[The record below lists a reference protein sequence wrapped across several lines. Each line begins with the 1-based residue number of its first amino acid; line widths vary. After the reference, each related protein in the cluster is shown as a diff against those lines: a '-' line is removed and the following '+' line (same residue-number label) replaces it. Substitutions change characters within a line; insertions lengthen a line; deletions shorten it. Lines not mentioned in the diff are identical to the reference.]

1 MAGKLD
7 FDDTRDAIG
16 VGGLSDAERKNM
28 LKTFQDAGGQVLK
41 EGFKKDPTGSGGD
54 DDKSGKGGGSGK
66 GSLGRGSLGR
76 GTPAGD
82 EADEKSGK
90 GKKKKELTPEEL
102 AAKAEEEKKQAIEKA
117 KKKMTGG
124 LAQFVMKVTGVLK
137 GVSPFS
143 GDAASASF
151 LSFLVLELKES
162 LVNLN
167 QAGDDIFLKDQ
178 DLGQRIM
185 RHLDDSSPLFLETMS
200 YAHNLHK
207 EINFGPIDSFRA
219 ENANGNAPLDV
230 VGDSLKDIYTKL
242 YYLAPFAH
250 SLRKGHTMAIEIFKQ
265 LGHAEGKQLARLE
278 IHKKNI
284 QKAYTNIFETGIPKL
299 FSMICL
305 VDKTKYPPNS
315 VYFEKKLNIDQEA
328 KLGKRMPGDETVF
341 GRPSSLHSGEEHIDA
356 SGPDGEGAGE
366 GSESAEPA
374 EPENPILATEEYKY
388 GMNLMQ
394 IISPPALKRK
404 VDGRNKDG
412 IPKLSD
418 RAYLSYLFFLEY
430 DQEYAFVLTSNQIE
444 YAVDYTGKKRRDIKR
459 ELSDLYDQT
468 RGISQNFDKYVAAV
482 KEMMSMKE
490 SGGGMS
496 VARTQLEDKS
506 AAHVDA
512 EGRSVRVLIRKFL
525 QEVITELSEMIAD
538 MQSGDNKLVLA
549 PDKKVSFNPK
559 IEGKKRLNNKTVK
572 ECITD
577 SYCYAVA
584 LHERVKNGDL
594 FGGILE
600 MTAEEMTESFGA
612 AFHE

>member
-16 VGGLSDAERKNM
+16 VGGLSDAERKDM
-28 LKTFQDAGGQVLK
+28 LKTFKDAGGEVLK
-41 EGFKKDPTGSGGD
+41 EGFKKSPSGAND
-54 DDKSGKGGGSGK
+54 DEKSESKGGGG
-66 GSLGRGSLGR
+66 LGRGASASDR
-76 GTPAGD
+76 AED
-82 EADEKSGK
+82 KSEK

-102 AAKAEEEKKQAIEKA
+102 AAKAEEDKKQAIEKA

-124 LAQFVMKVTGVLK
+124 LAQLLMKVTGVLK
-137 GVSPFS
+137 GVAPFS
-143 GDAASASF
+143 GDAASAGF

-167 QAGDDIFLKDQ
+167 QVGDDIFLKDQ
-178 DLGQRIM
+178 DLGQRIL

-207 EINFGPIDSFRA
+207 EINFGPVDSFRSESA
-219 ENANGNAPLDV
+219 NANAPLDV

-242 YYLAPFAH
+242 YYLAPFSH
-250 SLRKGHTMAIEIFKQ
+250 SLRKGHTMSIEIFKQ

-284 QKAYTNIFETGIPKL
+284 QKAYTNIFDVGIPKL

-315 VYFEKKLNIDQEA
+315 IYFEKKLNIDQEA

-341 GRPSSLHSGEEHIDA
+341 GKPIALHDTEDQIDA
-356 SGPDGEGAGE
+356 SGPEGEGEA
-366 GSESAEPA
+366 SESNAPEEPD
-374 EPENPILATEEYKY
+374 NPILATEEYKY
-388 GMNLMQ
+388 GINLME

-404 VDGRNKDG
+404 VDSRNKDG
-412 IPKLSD
+412 VPKLSD
-418 RAYLSYLFFLEY
+418 RAYLAYLFFLEF
-430 DQEYAFVLTSNQIE
+430 DQEYSFVLTSNQIE
-444 YAVDYTGKKRRDIKR
+444 YAVDYTGKQRRDIKR

-468 RGISQNFDKYVAAV
+468 RSISQNFDKYVAAV
-482 KEMMSMKE
+482 KEMISMQE

-512 EGRSVRVLIRKFL
+512 EGRSLRMSIRKFL
-525 QEVITELSEMIAD
+525 QEVITELSEMISD
-538 MQSGDNKLVLA
+538 MQSGNNKLVLA

-559 IEGKKRLNNKTVK
+559 IEGKKRLNHKMVK
-572 ECITD
+572 ECIRD

-594 FGGILE
+594 FGGIIEMTPEE
-600 MTAEEMTESFGA
+600 MTASFGA
-612 AFHE
+612 AFNE